1 MLWNISIKKIPAL
14 EKLQLNYAEL
24 RSNSKTLGMKISTC
38 NRIIQIQNGHVKS
51 GVENWQLH
59 PGDVQKTWWTHTNDE
74 GHTAASHMTW
84 TVRM

>member
-1 MLWNISIKKIPAL
+1 
-14 EKLQLNYAEL
+14 
-24 RSNSKTLGMKISTC
+24 MKISTC